1 MKNEACPALSSW
13 RVLIDFASYLV
24 AEVQQPTCHLWTNIK
39 WVFTFKIRY
48 VLLSYKSKVIQLN
61 CKQWNEMAYLI
72 LNSPLNLNLFLD
84 LSSCHRSMGCLV
96 LNIDFGPSTADIGSI
111 WSPDLSAQTR
121 PSIQCKSRI
130 DVLILRKYLEK
141 ENIFFFV

>member
-1 MKNEACPALSSW
+1 MKNETCPALSSW

-72 LNSPLNLNLFLD
+72 LNSLLNLNLFLD
-84 LSSCHRSMGCLV
+84 FFSCHRSMGCPLNHWTKREVTLKYLAPQFFKLLRSLV
-96 LNIDFGPSTADIGSI
+96 SPNCV
-111 WSPDLSAQTR
+111 WSPQ
-121 PSIQCKSRI
+121 
-130 DVLILRKYLEK
+130 DVFDPLIRG
-141 ENIFFFV
+141 